1 MLKHS
6 KDESLGE
13 RETYRQNRRH
23 RLCSL
28 CRVPRKTTPGVGGVL
43 ISVTSWGQF
52 EVDLVRG
59 YHWLEHRGR
68 FSQLLMT

>member
-28 CRVPRKTTPGVGGVL
+28 CRVPRKTAPRVGGFL
-43 ISVTSWGQF
+43 ISVTGWGQI
-52 EVDLVRG
+52 EVDLERG
-59 YHWLEHRGR
+59 FHWLEHRGR
-68 FSQLLMT
+68 FSQLLVT

>member
-28 CRVPRKTTPGVGGVL
+28 CRVSRKTTPGVGGVL

-52 EVDLVRG
+52 EVDLVRE
-59 YHWLEHRGR
+59 YHWLEHWG
-68 FSQLLMT
+68 